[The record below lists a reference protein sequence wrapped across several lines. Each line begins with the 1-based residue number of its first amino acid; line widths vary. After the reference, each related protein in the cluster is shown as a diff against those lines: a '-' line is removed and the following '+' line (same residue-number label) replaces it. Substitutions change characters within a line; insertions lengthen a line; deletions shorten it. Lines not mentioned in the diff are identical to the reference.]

1 MRFIALLAATLA
13 LAACGTTPPP
23 ATVAPP
29 RPAVAAT
36 APDRGGL
43 IGLDANGL
51 ASRFGKPRLQVRE
64 GDGTKLQFAGGS
76 CLLDAYL
83 YPATGG
89 GGVPRVTHV
98 DTRNRDGRSVDQES
112 CVKAIEGQ

>member
-1 MRFIALLAATLA
+1 MRFIFPLAAMLVLT
-13 LAACGTTPPP
+13 ACGTTPPP

-29 RPAVAAT
+29 RPTAAAVE
-36 APDRGGL
+36 RGGL

-51 ASRFGKPRLQVRE
+51 VTRFGSPRLQVRE
-64 GDGTKLQFAGGS
+64 GDGTKLQFAGGN

-83 YPATGG
+83 YPATSG

-98 DTRNRDGRSVDQES
+98 DTRNRDGRNVDQES
-112 CVKAIEGQ
+112 CVKAIER